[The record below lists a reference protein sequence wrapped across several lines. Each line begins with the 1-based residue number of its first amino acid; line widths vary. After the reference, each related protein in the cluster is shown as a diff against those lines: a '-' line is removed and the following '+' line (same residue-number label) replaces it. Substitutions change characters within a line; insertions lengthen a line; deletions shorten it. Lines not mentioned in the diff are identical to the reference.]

1 MSTGSVALY
10 LSPDDSR
17 YQPKEGSKGG
27 FGVTFKGKFLKFYPG
42 GINPETKMFEPIIMS
57 EGHSNIFLLRVVAGK
72 ALIVKMDIQQAIAK
86 MQAKPKA
93 PKADGSEEE
102 FDDEAPGVPGDCSEP
117 VKRGPGRP
125 RKNP

>member
-17 YQPKEGSKGG
+17 YQPKG
-27 FGVTFKGKFLKFYPG
+27 FGINFKGKFLKFYPG

-57 EGHSNIFLLRVVAGK
+57 EGHSNVFLLRAVAGK
-72 ALIVKMDIQQAIAK
+72 ALIVKMDIGQAIAK
-86 MQAKPKA
+86 MQAKPPA
-93 PKADGSEEE
+93 PKPEIEEE
-102 FDDEAPGVPGDCSEP
+102 DGDEAPGVPGDGSEP

-125 RKNP
+125 RKNV